1 MGPCHRSPTALR
13 FHCSHRLPYKRMCH
27 NLANSAKLQW
37 APGPHH
43 HHHCHHVHHHHLTSQ
58 ISDGAAPRTKRTL
71 LDLSSKSTHLY
82 AWNFLFFRPILGLVR
97 LGFSIILPPFY
108 PSFRKK
114 KYQIFPFYC
123 AHHLIPIPGLSPLT
137 SASLGSPQLS
147 FLQPPPLSLADLSS
161 VCPATPCLR
170 CIAAF
175 RIHTQ
180 ISFVQH
186 PLRTLR

>member
-1 MGPCHRSPTALR
+1 MGAWTSSPPLPPRSP
-13 FHCSHRLPYKRMCH
+13 P
-27 NLANSAKLQW
+27 
-37 APGPHH
+37 P
-43 HHHCHHVHHHHLTSQ
+43 HLTK
-58 ISDGAAPRTKRTL
+58 SDGAAPRTKRTL
-71 LDLSSKSTHLY
+71 LDLSSKSTHLN
-82 AWNFLFFRPILGLVR
+82 AWNFLFFRPILGLVS

-114 KYQIFPFYC
+114 KKTRYSRFIVLITSYQFQ
-123 AHHLIPIPGLSPLT
+123 GSRLS
-137 SASLGSPQLS
+137 
-147 FLQPPPLSLADLSS
+147 LQPPWVLPNYRFSNHPPLSLADLSS
-161 VCPATPCLR
+161 VCPAAPCLR